1 MTIDELLVDFDEMGF
16 APTTLC
22 ENPDEY
28 ACKWKMRLL
37 TEIERLTRECNQQ
50 AETLAKEQEACVECG
65 LEQSWELFWR
75 DKEIDRLRAESKRFE
90 NNMKSVLEIEKKNA
104 VKEFSKKL
112 KARITRFIG
121 RHDLS
126 VRFFIDIMSDLL
138 KGYEE

>member
-28 ACKWKMRLL
+28 ACKWKSQLL
-37 TEIERLTRECNQQ
+37 TEIEQLERE
-50 AETLAKEQEACVECG
+50 LAKEQEACAECE
-65 LEQSWELFWR
+65 LEQSWELFVR
-75 DKEIDRLRAESKRFE
+75 DKEIARLRAKSKRFE

-112 KARITRFIG
+112 KVRITRFAG
-121 RHDLS
+121 LHDLS
-126 VRFFIDIMSDLL
+126 VRFFNDIMSDLL
-138 KGYEE
+138 KGYEK